1 MLDTIDLDWVV
12 LGTAGAVLVI
22 GLFLV
27 LMLILVRQNAR
38 LTQAQKQIETL
49 SANMAALCAGAVGV
63 DKRVNR
69 LEQHGRDL
77 KYRQESIES
86 QGKDEGS
93 YGEAIQM
100 VRQGATAPRLME
112 ELGLGSNEAELIV
125 MLHGMKKAG

>member
-1 MLDTIDLDWVV
+1 MIMLDTIDLDWVV

-77 KYRQESIES
+77 K
-86 QGKDEGS
+86 
-93 YGEAIQM
+93 
-100 VRQGATAPRLME
+100 
-112 ELGLGSNEAELIV
+112 
-125 MLHGMKKAG
+125 